1 MKKAFHGLISKLDM
15 TQKRIS
21 ELEHILIELP
31 KLENKDNKQTN
42 KQGTEYLRTGEQL
55 QKV

>member
-15 TQKRIS
+15 AQKRIS